1 MCHTEKTFLLT
12 AWVPEE
18 KIPQLEKLLEEFPCY
33 LEVAEP
39 DPEEEPPVLLKNHKL
54 VEPFE
59 VVTEMYSLPSP
70 HGVDPNIAVAI
81 FYFIFF
87 GIMLSDAGYGLL
99 LFFGGLF
106 ALKKM
111 DLSPFLRKMVKLITF
126 GGVSTVFW
134 GALYGSW
141 FGNLIPQ
148 FTLTFLG
155 RQINVPLLLDPL
167 NDPLTILGISFAL
180 GALHLFCGMG
190 YKAYLL
196 IRRGHPW
203 EALFDIGFW
212 YMVLVGLPMLVLPG
226 VFRTVGL
233 SLAVV
238 GAVGLILTQG
248 RDKKNIFARLL
259 SGVASLYDITGY
271 LSDLLSYSRILA
283 LGLATAVIG
292 NVVNIMGTLA
302 GGGILGLLLFI
313 PVFLF
318 GHALNLSINA
328 LGSYVHSSRLQYVEF
343 FGKFYEGG
351 GKPFQPL
358 QANTKYVVVTDKED

>member
-1 MCHTEKTFLLT
+1 
-12 AWVPEE
+12 
-18 KIPQLEKLLEEFPCY
+18 
-33 LEVAEP
+33 
-39 DPEEEPPVLLKNHKL
+39 
-54 VEPFE
+54 
-59 VVTEMYSLPSP
+59 
-70 HGVDPNIAVAI
+70 
-81 FYFIFF
+81 
-87 GIMLSDAGYGLL
+87 
-99 LFFGGLF
+99 
-106 ALKKM
+106 
-111 DLSPFLRKMVKLITF
+111 
-126 GGVSTVFW
+126 
-134 GALYGSW
+134 
-141 FGNLIPQ
+141 
-148 FTLTFLG
+148 
-155 RQINVPLLLDPL
+155 
-167 NDPLTILGISFAL
+167 
-180 GALHLFCGMG
+180 
-190 YKAYLL
+190 
-196 IRRGHPW
+196 
-203 EALFDIGFW
+203 
-212 YMVLVGLPMLVLPG
+212 MVLVGLPMLVLPG

-343 FGKFYEGG
+343 FGKFYTGDG
-351 GKPFQPL
+351 QLFLPFGSD
-358 QANTKYVVVTDKED
+358 TKYVLMKNSGNNGESQKI